1 MKPQR
6 ATSGFIME
14 PMGSDWWTLRSHHPH
29 ECPGLRQDWW
39 TQDRMRITR
48 CRDMGYKR
56 QARRALQSFR
66 SDMERQATQP
76 AAVPT
81 GRKRRRVSSSKKA
94 PDMKATRELE
104 MALNALP
111 RAETEETP
119 ASQIIT
125 SNGVVINQTRAD
137 PPPTPSPI
145 VSPVS
150 SVNDLMEGT
159 LKDYEEE
166 CLEEGTCQAEPA
178 QEDQDLDQMET
189 QLNELLYETCP
200 FHPHRILQCVNPD
213 TQFGQLRFKCP
224 LAGYPVYLF
233 EDSREMMMEKLK
245 EDTHPQ
251 VRARLQRGELKCKC
265 GLVPRMK
272 LSRTSKN
279 YQKVFFSCGSF
290 LSSQDPC
297 GYFQWLHGPLWS
309 PREQAQPTLRR
320 WVKETPP
327 EVHDYEKASVRP
339 WGMPA
344 VPLLKKHCLDEASP
358 ERDFVERHRPWA
370 NQFKEAIQAQERAY
384 ESRRHLHKNFGSS
397 CLF

>member
-1 MKPQR
+1 
-6 ATSGFIME
+6 
-14 PMGSDWWTLRSHHPH
+14 
-29 ECPGLRQDWW
+29 
-39 TQDRMRITR
+39 
-48 CRDMGYKR
+48 MGYKR
-56 QARRALQSFR
+56 QARRAPQSFR
-66 SDMERQATQP
+66 PDMERQATQP

-81 GRKRRRVSSSKKA
+81 GRKRRRVSSGSKK
-94 PDMKATRELE
+94 PKGEKEDMKATRELE
-104 MALNALP
+104 MTLIGLPRAEAEAYQAQVIERKVEPTPTSELVLALNALP
-111 RAETEETP
+111 
-119 ASQIIT
+119 
-125 SNGVVINQTRAD
+125 RAD

-166 CLEEGTCQAEPA
+166 CLEQGTCQAEPT

-200 FHPHRILQCVNPD
+200 FHPHRILQCVNPE

-224 LAGYPVYLF
+224 LAGCPVYLF

-290 LSSQDPC
+290 LPGQDPC

-320 WVKETPP
+320 WVKDTPP

-397 CLF
+397 VLF